1 MKLLNMKR
9 FILSVF
15 LGVSIPVFTYSQAN
29 PVQNASIPKDAPI
42 DVTVSDFKN
51 NLKAN
56 EIIVFKSQINSKEY
70 QGLTNDNGKFSIRL
84 PAGDKYEIFILGF
97 KDSTSYNILDIP
109 ATTGNAY
116 YKNAFKVDIQFQPSK
131 TFVLD
136 DCNFETGKATL
147 QPESYS
153 VLDELVAY
161 LVRKDDEKIE
171 LGGHTDNV
179 GSAASNLKLSLDR
192 ANTVRAYLLT
202 KGIDPDRV
210 TAKGYGM
217 SEPIA
222 DNKSEEGRAI
232 NRRTEVKILGN

>member
-70 QGLTNDNGKFSIRL
+70 QGLTDDNGKFSIRL

-210 TAKGYGM
+210 TAKGFGM
-217 SEPIA
+217 SE
-222 DNKSEEGRAI
+222 
-232 NRRTEVKILGN
+232 

>member
-70 QGLTNDNGKFSIRL
+70 QGLTDDNGKFSIRL

>member
-1 MKLLNMKR
+1 MKR

-70 QGLTNDNGKFSIRL
+70 QGLTDDNGKFSIRL